1 MSSTTE
7 ARVAVITGG
16 SSGIGLHAARAL
28 RGRGLNVYELSR
40 RAENAE
46 PGVTHLQAD
55 VTDEAQ
61 VNAAVAEILRRE
73 GRIDILINNAGFGI
87 SGAIEF
93 TPAQEARRQF
103 DVNFFGMVNM
113 NHAVLPIM
121 RQQGGGRIVNM
132 SSVAA
137 PIAIPFQ
144 AYYSASK
151 AAVRTYSLALASEV
165 RPFGIE
171 VCVIMPGDIATGF
184 TAARRKSCDGDD
196 VYHGRIARSVAV
208 MEHDEQTGMSAE
220 YAGQFV
226 ARRATQKRAKLGKIQ
241 GGTSHNVIA
250 EEVTISGTLRVFS
263 NDLYRT
269 LSHKIAALMQGLETA
284 TGAQIDMDRKV
295 RYPSVRNPRE
305 LVEQFYT
312 VLDSMDDAVL
322 VEPVMA
328 AEDFAE
334 YQQEI
339 PGLFFFLGVQEP
351 TGTAP
356 LHSSHFNFDERV
368 LLTGVETFKRILE
381 CESKCTKKK

>member
-28 RGRGLNVYELSR
+28 RSRGLNVYELSR

-61 VNAAVAEILRRE
+61 VDAAVAEVLRRE

-93 TPAQEARRQF
+93 TPTQEARRQF

-113 NHAVLPIM
+113 NRAVLPVM
-121 RQQGGGRIVNM
+121 RQQGSGRIVNM

-151 AAVRTYSLALASEV
+151 AAVRTYSL

-184 TAARRKSCDGDD
+184 TTARHKSCDGDD

-208 MEHDEQTGMSAE
+208 MEHDEQTGMTAE
-220 YAGQFV
+220 FAGQFV
-226 ARRATQKRAKLGKIQ
+226 ARRATQKRAKLICTMGHKY
-241 GGTSHNVIA
+241 A
-250 EEVTISGTLRVFS
+250 LFVF
-263 NDLYRT
+263 
-269 LSHKIAALMQGLETA
+269 LMRIL
-284 TGAQIDMDRKV
+284 
-295 RYPSVRNPRE
+295 
-305 LVEQFYT
+305 
-312 VLDSMDDAVL
+312 
-322 VEPVMA
+322 
-328 AEDFAE
+328 
-334 YQQEI
+334 
-339 PGLFFFLGVQEP
+339 P
-351 TGTAP
+351 TGLAT
-356 LHSSHFNFDERV
+356 
-368 LLTGVETFKRILE
+368 RIVGRIYA
-381 CESKCTKKK
+381 S

>member
-1 MSSTTE
+1 M
-7 ARVAVITGG
+7 
-16 SSGIGLHAARAL
+16 
-28 RGRGLNVYELSR
+28 YELSR

-226 ARRATQKRAKLGKIQ
+226 ARRATQKHPKLICTMGRKYALFVFLMRILPTGLATRIVGKIYA
-241 GGTSHNVIA
+241 S
-250 EEVTISGTLRVFS
+250 
-263 NDLYRT
+263 
-269 LSHKIAALMQGLETA
+269 
-284 TGAQIDMDRKV
+284 
-295 RYPSVRNPRE
+295 
-305 LVEQFYT
+305 
-312 VLDSMDDAVL
+312 
-322 VEPVMA
+322 
-328 AEDFAE
+328 
-334 YQQEI
+334 
-339 PGLFFFLGVQEP
+339 
-351 TGTAP
+351 
-356 LHSSHFNFDERV
+356 
-368 LLTGVETFKRILE
+368 
-381 CESKCTKKK
+381 

>member
-46 PGVTHLQAD
+46 PGVTHLQ
-55 VTDEAQ
+55 
-61 VNAAVAEILRRE
+61 
-73 GRIDILINNAGFGI
+73 
-87 SGAIEF
+87 
-93 TPAQEARRQF
+93 F

-113 NHAVLPIM
+113 NRAVLPIM

-226 ARRATQKRAKLGKIQ
+226 ARRATQKRAKLICTMGHKYALFVFLMRILPTGLATRIVGKIYA
-241 GGTSHNVIA
+241 S
-250 EEVTISGTLRVFS
+250 
-263 NDLYRT
+263 
-269 LSHKIAALMQGLETA
+269 
-284 TGAQIDMDRKV
+284 
-295 RYPSVRNPRE
+295 
-305 LVEQFYT
+305 
-312 VLDSMDDAVL
+312 
-322 VEPVMA
+322 
-328 AEDFAE
+328 
-334 YQQEI
+334 
-339 PGLFFFLGVQEP
+339 
-351 TGTAP
+351 
-356 LHSSHFNFDERV
+356 
-368 LLTGVETFKRILE
+368 
-381 CESKCTKKK
+381 

>member
-1 MSSTTE
+1 MGIHFGVRNVKKSLHLVACIFCGDLLEFLLEYLKYSNDSETVGDIMFSVSE
-7 ARVAVITGG
+7 ASVAVITGG
-16 SSGIGLHAARAL
+16 SSGIGLNAARAL
-28 RGRGLNVYELSR
+28 RDRGLNVYELSR

-55 VTDEAQ
+55 VTDETQ

-93 TPAQEARRQF
+93 TPPQEARRQF

-113 NHAVLPIM
+113 NRAVLPVM

-184 TAARRKSCDGDD
+184 TAARRKSCGGDD
-196 VYHGRIARSVAV
+196 VYNGRIARSVAV
-208 MEHDEQTGMSAE
+208 MEHDERTGMSAQF
-220 YAGQFV
+220 AGQFV
-226 ARRATQKRAKLGKIQ
+226 ARRATQKHPKLICTMGRKY
-241 GGTSHNVIA
+241 A
-250 EEVTISGTLRVFS
+250 LFVF
-263 NDLYRT
+263 
-269 LSHKIAALMQGLETA
+269 LMRILPTRTA
-284 TGAQIDMDRKV
+284 T
-295 RYPSVRNPRE
+295 
-305 LVEQFYT
+305 
-312 VLDSMDDAVL
+312 
-322 VEPVMA
+322 
-328 AEDFAE
+328 
-334 YQQEI
+334 
-339 PGLFFFLGVQEP
+339 
-351 TGTAP
+351 
-356 LHSSHFNFDERV
+356 
-368 LLTGVETFKRILE
+368 RIVGRIYA
-381 CESKCTKKK
+381 S

>member
-184 TAARRKSCDGDD
+184 TACLLYTSDA
-196 VYHGRIARSVAV
+196 A
-208 MEHDEQTGMSAE
+208 DE
-220 YAGQFV
+220 
-226 ARRATQKRAKLGKIQ
+226 L
-241 GGTSHNVIA
+241 
-250 EEVTISGTLRVFS
+250 
-263 NDLYRT
+263 
-269 LSHKIAALMQGLETA
+269 
-284 TGAQIDMDRKV
+284 
-295 RYPSVRNPRE
+295 
-305 LVEQFYT
+305 
-312 VLDSMDDAVL
+312 
-322 VEPVMA
+322 
-328 AEDFAE
+328 
-334 YQQEI
+334 
-339 PGLFFFLGVQEP
+339 
-351 TGTAP
+351 
-356 LHSSHFNFDERV
+356 
-368 LLTGVETFKRILE
+368 
-381 CESKCTKKK
+381 

>member
-113 NHAVLPIM
+113 NRAVLPIM

-132 SSVAA
+132 S
-137 PIAIPFQ
+137 
-144 AYYSASK
+144 
-151 AAVRTYSLALASEV
+151 
-165 RPFGIE
+165 
-171 VCVIMPGDIATGF
+171 
-184 TAARRKSCDGDD
+184 
-196 VYHGRIARSVAV
+196 SVAV

-226 ARRATQKRAKLGKIQ
+226 ARRATQKRAKLICTMGHKYALFVFLMRILPTGLATRIVGKIYA
-241 GGTSHNVIA
+241 S
-250 EEVTISGTLRVFS
+250 
-263 NDLYRT
+263 
-269 LSHKIAALMQGLETA
+269 
-284 TGAQIDMDRKV
+284 
-295 RYPSVRNPRE
+295 
-305 LVEQFYT
+305 
-312 VLDSMDDAVL
+312 
-322 VEPVMA
+322 
-328 AEDFAE
+328 
-334 YQQEI
+334 
-339 PGLFFFLGVQEP
+339 
-351 TGTAP
+351 
-356 LHSSHFNFDERV
+356 
-368 LLTGVETFKRILE
+368 
-381 CESKCTKKK
+381 

>member
-1 MSSTTE
+1 MFSVSE
-7 ARVAVITGG
+7 ASVAVITGG
-16 SSGIGLHAARAL
+16 SSGIGLNAARAL
-28 RGRGLNVYELSR
+28 RDRGLNVYELSR

-93 TPAQEARRQF
+93 TPPQEARRQF

-113 NHAVLPIM
+113 NHAVLPVM

-151 AAVRTYSLALASEV
+151 AAVRTYTLALASEV

-184 TAARRKSCDGDD
+184 TAARHKSCDGDD

-208 MEHDEQTGMSAE
+208 MEHDEQTGMSAQF
-220 YAGQFV
+220 AGQFV
-226 ARRATQKRAKLGKIQ
+226 ARRATQKHPKLICTMGRKYALFVFLMRILPTRTATRIVGKIYA
-241 GGTSHNVIA
+241 S
-250 EEVTISGTLRVFS
+250 
-263 NDLYRT
+263 
-269 LSHKIAALMQGLETA
+269 
-284 TGAQIDMDRKV
+284 
-295 RYPSVRNPRE
+295 
-305 LVEQFYT
+305 
-312 VLDSMDDAVL
+312 
-322 VEPVMA
+322 
-328 AEDFAE
+328 
-334 YQQEI
+334 
-339 PGLFFFLGVQEP
+339 
-351 TGTAP
+351 
-356 LHSSHFNFDERV
+356 
-368 LLTGVETFKRILE
+368 
-381 CESKCTKKK
+381 